1 MKVLFKFKNILFF
14 TELFIFGVAMGLIER
29 LLFIFIVKDPSI
41 GGLGG
46 NASLC
51 GYVVGVTVIFELPIF

>member
-1 MKVLFKFKNILFF
+1 
-14 TELFIFGVAMGLIER
+14 MGLIER